1 MVKSGE
7 SVVGTCGSVV
17 GTLLTGTFVR
27 SIDEK
32 RRVAIPKT
40 WREALRWSA
49 ESVVYMAPGTDGSL
63 ALYTEQVFSELA
75 ARLAQKS
82 PTAQEVRA
90 FSRLFYGRAQRV
102 ELDGQGRVRVP
113 QELSELV
120 SLGTESVLVGVGD
133 HVELW
138 NSGKWEAYQA
148 DQQQRYDEI
157 AESAFERN
165 PQIQSEP

>member
-1 MVKSGE
+1 M
-7 SVVGTCGSVV
+7 
-17 GTLLTGTFVR
+17 
-27 SIDEK
+27 
-32 RRVAIPKT
+32 
-40 WREALRWSA
+40 RWSA

-63 ALYTEQVFSELA
+63 ALYTERVFSELA

-90 FSRLFYGRAQRV
+90 FTRLFYGRAQRV
-102 ELDGQGRVRVP
+102 ELDRQGRVRVP

-120 SLGTESVLVGVGD
+120 SLGTESVLIGVGD

-138 NSGKWEAYQA
+138 NSKKWDAYQA
-148 DQQQRYDEI
+148 DQQHRYDEI

-165 PQIQSEP
+165 SRDST